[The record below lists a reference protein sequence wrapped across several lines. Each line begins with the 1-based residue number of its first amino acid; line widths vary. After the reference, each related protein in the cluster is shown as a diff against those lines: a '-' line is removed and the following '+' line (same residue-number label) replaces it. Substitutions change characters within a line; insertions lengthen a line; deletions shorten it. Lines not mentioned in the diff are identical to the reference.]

1 MIWVF
6 SGQRV
11 LRWRDRTAVAVASDS
26 GSDAFDFLFALFANV
41 FQMRD
46 WIRASRRDLEND
58 VMALFR
64 DTANLC
70 LVRDL
75 TNGSKYMEV
84 ASYSIDGAATVARE
98 YVGGDE
104 NRYVVPIPGGRNLE
118 GMLLADGCIA
128 EIRSFMEAKSLL

>member
-1 MIWVF
+1 
-6 SGQRV
+6 
-11 LRWRDRTAVAVASDS
+11 
-26 GSDAFDFLFALFANV
+26 
-41 FQMRD
+41 
-46 WIRASRRDLEND
+46 
-58 VMALFR
+58 MALFR

-104 NRYVVPIPGGRNLE
+104 NRYVVPIREARNLE
-118 GMLLADGCIA
+118 GVLLAAGCIA
-128 EIRSFMEAKSLL
+128 